1 MTFPE
6 GAIIILHLIFCPIS
20 KDKNEFGKQLCS
32 NHSSLLQ
39 MAGMSP
45 HYFPHIPM
53 HVVPR
58 HLFMYH
64 VGKSSTIRKKRY
76 PRNLII
82 CPKTHGDNESE
93 TLTSGNF

>member
-1 MTFPE
+1 MVFY
-6 GAIIILHLIFCPIS
+6 PIS
-20 KDKNEFGKQLCS
+20 KDKDELGKHLCS

-45 HYFPHIPM
+45 HYFPHIPT

-64 VGKSSTIRKKRY
+64 VGKKLHNKKKEKPKECNNLQSSVEIMNQRY
-76 PRNLII
+76 
-82 CPKTHGDNESE
+82 
-93 TLTSGNF
+93 